1 MTDITALAQREKFE
15 AWLEEAEALPWG
27 YLKKRRTS
35 DDAYHE
41 PNTTDL
47 WGAWQAA
54 TAEMVEA
61 LEKAQQRIGELERS
75 HKTLRET
82 MAGIHNT
89 IRTDGGYTPLVSILN
104 ASKRAYEES
113 AAAAGIQ
120 VIEGEGQ

>member
-1 MTDITALAQREKFE
+1 MSDDITALLISVKCRANSAKHFGADSLYIAVEQVQ
-15 AWLEEAEALPWG
+15 ALI
-27 YLKKRRTS
+27 K
-35 DDAYHE
+35 
-41 PNTTDL
+41 
-47 WGAWQAA
+47 
-54 TAEMVEA
+54 A
-61 LEKAQQRIGELERS
+61 LEAKQPHHNGMMQLSNELVMAKQRISELERS

-120 VIEGEGQ
+120 VIEGEQNNG

>member
-1 MTDITALAQREKFE
+1 MSNDITALIATMKAAAEKAKHAGE
-15 AWLEEAEALPWG
+15 APVMDFYTRIDALNEFQ
-27 YLKKRRTS
+27 L
-35 DDAYHE
+35 
-41 PNTTDL
+41 
-47 WGAWQAA
+47 AA
-54 TAEMVEA
+54 CPANVLALVEA
-61 LEKAQQRIGELERS
+61 LEKAQTRIGELERS

>member
-1 MTDITALAQREKFE
+1 MNDITALAQRLKVY
-15 AWLEEAEALPWG
+15 AEEFSYPVLSPDDCRAL
-27 YLKKRRTS
+27 L
-35 DDAYHE
+35 
-41 PNTTDL
+41 
-47 WGAWQAA
+47 
-54 TAEMVEA
+54 EA

-120 VIEGEGQ
+120 VIEGEQKNG